1 MLNPFKKELILIV
14 YLIII
19 SVYFLYAFYPG
30 NHITIFWQTYYHIT
44 VCLFIIYLLLE
55 AKKRYY
61 YSLLKKLMN
70 VAIFVNLFT
79 ILFFLVKLMIPKT
92 VEYWKKVGYINNAI
106 LILIILGLFYIVV
119 KHLKIRQ

>member
-1 MLNPFKKELILIV
+1 
-14 YLIII
+14 
-19 SVYFLYAFYPG
+19 
-30 NHITIFWQTYYHIT
+30 
-44 VCLFIIYLLLE
+44 
-55 AKKRYY
+55 
-61 YSLLKKLMN
+61 MN